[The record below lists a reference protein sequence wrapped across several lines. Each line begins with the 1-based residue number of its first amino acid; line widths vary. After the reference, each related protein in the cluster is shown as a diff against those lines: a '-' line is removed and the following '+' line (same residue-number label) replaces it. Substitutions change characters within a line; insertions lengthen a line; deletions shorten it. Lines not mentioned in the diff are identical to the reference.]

1 MAMAICIKAVSH
13 FSKVNIMC
21 MHVCYHTLIIKI
33 KNMGQSAN
41 KSATGGAPRPNTGS
55 RGACRS
61 VNHAVQSAGACLPEP
76 PATKKNALATTTGRP
91 RKEALN
97 ALNPPGGSSDYLP

>member
-1 MAMAICIKAVSH
+1 
-13 FSKVNIMC
+13 
-21 MHVCYHTLIIKI
+21 
-33 KNMGQSAN
+33 MGQSAN
-41 KSATGGAPRPNTGS
+41 QSATGGAPRPNTGS

-97 ALNPPGGSSDYLP
+97 ALNSPSHFPARFTKILSLLFFSYSIRILPFSIYYMYHV